1 MSDIVECHSGYEY
14 ADRPTAFYWQE
25 QRWEVI
31 EILARWRT
39 PEGKHFRVNTQH
51 NQIFEILYVES
62 EDAWQIKT
70 L

>member
-1 MSDIVECHSGYEY
+1 VSDIVECHSGYEY

-51 NQIFEILYVES
+51 NQIFEILYVDS

>member
-1 MSDIVECHSGYEY
+1 MNDIVECHSGYEY
-14 ADRPTAFYWQE
+14 GDRPTAFYWQE

-39 PEGKHFRVNTQH
+39 PEGKHFRVNTHH

-62 EDAWQIKT
+62 EDTWQIKT
-70 L
+70 P

>member
-51 NQIFEILYVES
+51 NQIFEILYVDS

>member
-1 MSDIVECHSGYEY
+1 MSGNVECHSGYEY

-51 NQIFEILYVES
+51 NQIFEILYVDS